1 MSCDIRVDLHIHS
14 ALSPC
19 GDEFM
24 TPGNIVGM
32 AVVNG
37 LDALAITDHNSSY
50 NVPAAL
56 EIAKEYGIVLV
67 PGMEL
72 ETAEEIHIVC
82 LFPEYANLQ
91 AFQEKVCGSYT
102 PRENVIAIFG
112 NQRIYNSRDEIVGEW
127 EPMLLEP
134 TGISI
139 DDVFSLA
146 EVCDGIAYPAHVDR
160 DSYSVLSS
168 FGMLP
173 YHYPHSVVEISCECE
188 KAKLLA
194 QFPELKDYQLIR
206 ASDAHYHE
214 KIQEEGALIRVN
226 EKSPAGIIEAL
237 KNGRIIG

>member
-1 MSCDIRVDLHIHS
+1 MSYDIRVDLHIHS

-56 EIAKEYGIVLV
+56 KIAEEYGIVLV

-72 ETAEEIHIVC
+72 ETSEEIHVVC
-82 LFPEYANLQ
+82 LFPAYADLET
-91 AFQEKVCGSYT
+91 FQKEVCASYS
-102 PRENVIAIFG
+102 PRENIIDIFG
-112 NQRIYNSRDEIVGEW
+112 NQRIYNSDDEIEGEW
-127 EPMLLEP
+127 KPMLLEP
-134 TGISI
+134 TGISV
-139 DDVFSLA
+139 DRVFSLA
-146 EVCDGIAYPAHVDR
+146 EQCGGIAYPAHVDR

-173 YHYPHSVVEISCECE
+173 YDYPHGFVEISCQCE
-188 KAKLLA
+188 EKKLLERY
-194 QFPELKDYQLIR
+194 PELEHYKLMR

-214 KIQEEGALIRVN
+214 NIQEEGALVRVA
-226 EKSPAGIIEAL
+226 EKSPEGIIQAL
-237 KNGRIIG
+237 KNSRIIG